1 MSASASASGNTL
13 ASYIYTQSSTALAFG
28 TNDFTIEFWMYCSN
42 TWASPSILG
51 NISNGI
57 MASGNWL
64 LFLNPNSQ
72 ITFIIANSPT
82 TLLVGGTSLI
92 ANNWYHIAITRFSA
106 SLFLFVNGLQDATA
120 TLPVVIA
127 IDSTSTGAT
136 YFLTIG
142 ASGKAVENN
151 ASGATFLG
159 YIDEVR
165 VTNNLARYTAG
176 FTVPGTAIIPSG
188 SANANIT
195 QVLAADPLYCYVT
208 LLLHFDTATSFT
220 DSSILSNSVTQGSV
234 PTISTVKKVYG
245 TAAALFLYTQGSG
258 VSNYISYPGASA
270 NFGIADFTIEFWVY
284 ITSYTTNTAT
294 PSYII
299 SASSGNGI
307 AVYITSTGLLGI
319 SVNGLYLAGNTSSL
333 VLSSTTISLNTWT
346 YISINRNGT
355 QLVVYAGLAA
365 GNTTAYITT
374 TISSYCSLGSA
385 TIPLLIGSTFTG
397 YIDELRITSGIC
409 RYYTTYAVPTAAFPP
424 VNSTLL
430 TSTLA
435 TPDPYYANVALLM
448 HCNNYQDT
456 SLNNVTLI
464 ATGTVTIASLISK
477 YGIGSLF
484 IGGGINTNYLS
495 TPTSNAYSIG
505 TQNFTIEFWVYFNG
519 LPSTSGNGIMGIIS
533 NISSTNASAAAG
545 ISANGW
551 GVYTQYTGSGYTLNF
566 LGGITTA
573 GNLGLGSYVL
583 MTTPLINYGG
593 LWLHVAIVRN
603 GTLFTMYLNGNTAAT
618 ATCLPTLAVDGNA
631 ATRGVAT
638 QINIGLYSTTANIL
652 SGYLDEI
659 RVTIGIARYTGTTFP
674 LPNVPFAPL
683 YILTPPS
690 YQPQLTFFSN
700 ASTEGDPYFNN
711 VVLLLHGDGNFAD
724 SSQNNFTM
732 AVIGSPTINTS
743 IKQYGSG
750 SFYSPANYTNYIY
763 TTPTSYAFTF
773 GMNPFTIEFWC
784 LLPGNNNSK
793 IMGSTNGSYWWQI
806 YADTNNLYFYP
817 IVSALNAS
825 IGGNFTTRITTG
837 AWFHYAV
844 CRVGNTITTYINGI
858 VLATGSFAYSL
869 EQTPGAY
876 SLYVGWNGITGDS
889 SDNGTC
895 YLDEI
900 RITNGVARY
909 TANFT
914 PPTAAFP
921 NQTNLTPP
929 FDLYYN
935 NVILLMHCDGV
946 NGSPLFIDNSPLAA
960 ALVLTNSTG
969 TAPQI
974 STAQYKFGSSS
985 MLCNSS
991 SNIVIRQSALSTVYC
1006 LGAGTAFTLEFWIY
1020 FIGFSFARIFAGAT
1034 ASTLTTSAFS
1044 SWVIYYDTTS
1054 SVNRLSVSF
1063 GGGSGSLVST
1073 TNVFS
1078 TGTWYHIAYTY
1089 DGISNYNLYIN
1100 GILNA
1105 SLVSTTNVFDAT
1117 PTVPK
1122 TIVVGGDG
1130 YPPDSAGLNGYL
1142 DEIRITKGIVR
1153 YTSNF
1158 SVPTTAFYTPVSTTA
1173 TLPQNQGDPYYNNVV
1188 LLMHLDGTYADSS
1201 SKNTAITSGGTLITT
1216 NSKFGVGS
1224 ISFANSSFTTPSS
1237 SNFVFSNNNF
1247 TVEFWIYITTAPTG
1261 SWGLMGNN
1269 TANGNAAGW
1278 GIYFNAATNVVIN
1291 MFAVNLPNIP
1301 SWNASWLNTWTHF
1314 ALVRNTTTVI
1324 FYVNG
1329 IALATNTVS
1338 MSPIDTGTTN
1348 TLSFGNWP
1356 AAAITGF
1363 TGYMDEIRVTN
1374 GVARY
1379 TANFVPQN
1387 APFPNS
1393 ATATAQA
1400 TTQTTTLAVVPY
1412 QSANPTLQASYDFS
1426 NSASYPGSGTA
1437 LTDLSANSRALT
1449 FTSSPYTLFSSTTVA
1464 GKPFAIISPTNRAVS
1479 SVSNVIDMVSYGYTL
1494 ECLFNVAGTA
1504 GNPVLMCYDSAA
1516 NIGIE
1521 LRVSS
1526 ANQLFLWLNNQIAY
1540 TLATISL
1547 NTWYHAIVSVP
1558 PPPVVTI
1565 GNEYPPTPLSAAVS
1579 VLSGNSYGNGTYT
1592 IAASTANA
1600 SYSAY
1605 TVFDKNN
1612 TTYWTSIP
1620 SSVTNT
1626 SVYNNT
1632 ASPYAFNTTTYS
1644 TSTYLSTLNTGAALY
1659 GEYIDITLPQPII
1672 VSSYSIS
1679 SPGSVTSYVKTN
1691 LVGYWDFANS
1701 ASYPGSGNTI
1711 TDLSGN
1717 GYTMTL
1723 NGSQGTYN
1731 SSTPKY
1737 LPFTQNTTAYTSTI
1751 ALTPNTTGIT
1761 FEYFISNVTLIYGLF
1776 VIGYNVYQA
1785 GWSNTVLSIQESN
1798 TSIIPGISN
1807 TYSNTYA
1814 QTTANQLLWHHVIV
1828 TISSGTNPTLTLYLN
1843 GSLVGSS
1850 VSTSTIVNASQAIIL
1865 GGSVV
1870 SSNNGCV
1877 CNFGMARVYS
1887 TALTAA
1893 QANQNYLSVVLPQ
1906 MMPSAWQLIGW
1917 NAINNTW
1924 TSIATQSTYAP
1935 FVLTTTQTQTFNITG
1950 NSTPYFRY
1958 RLVITAISG
1967 NSSTVAIGE
1976 IRLYSTSTIN
1986 TEILQNPITYLSFD
2000 GHYADISG
2008 NNLATSVTGSIS
2020 YATGLNGSQC
2030 LSTNSN
2036 SSSPW
2041 NNFVT
2046 VPNTQS
2052 LPITVSFWVY
2062 TNSATYQ
2069 TCIGLSGATRSGGGI
2084 QFDLPSPGT
2093 SSITAS
2099 CALPTQWTA
2108 VAGSTIIALNTWYH
2122 ITLTVSSTYVGNI
2135 YINGL
2140 LSGTGGPGSGTF
2152 PSYTNFYVGTAG
2164 DASRGFS
2171 GYIDDF
2177 RVYNTVLSATDIYT
2191 IYSTYLGKTNMIQT
2205 WPPYAMTGNT
2215 TTLSGKPY
2223 GNGTYIV
2230 TYSSVYSGLNAY
2242 SAFDKIF
2249 TTSGTGWE
2257 SSGGYTSSTAVPGL
2271 YTAGTYTTTVKTN
2284 NVSGASS
2291 VSVAGEWL
2299 QIQLPQPI
2307 IMTSYS
2313 LTPRETAN
2321 IGQSPYQWVIV
2332 GSNDG
2337 STWILLDSQYGNI
2350 SWVQYISQTF
2360 TISGNAIP
2368 YVYYRII
2375 VQAIWGNGTG
2385 GSYTDINE
2393 WVLYGNQTA
2402 IVQWPPAPL
2411 TTNTTTTLSS
2421 LPYGNGPY
2429 VVTSS
2434 SYYSVGPLY
2443 PYLVFDKLTGENAN
2457 AWLSSGTV
2465 YTNSAYNAT
2474 TYSTL
2479 VSGNLIYGEW
2489 VDILLPTQIVLNY
2502 YTIQAETTSYTRTPR
2517 TWIIAGSNNGGITW
2531 FQVDSQTNV
2540 TYSYVSQVIQFI
2552 INNNTIPYNEYR
2564 IIIKNI
2570 NTLSG
2575 NDWTAIAE
2583 WVLYG
2588 SQYTPI
2594 NTSLYLNG
2602 ALSSSGLLQY
2612 TPSNAQRTVCLG
2624 DYGATSATQP
2634 GNFGQ
2639 IFQWPPA
2646 PLTASTTLFSTL
2658 VYGNGSYV
2666 VTSTST
2672 NGSAGY
2678 NPYNGFDKTI
2688 SGIWAGSAVG
2698 INYSTSTP
2706 YTFTGGTGATYTT
2719 TVGATPY
2726 YGEWLDILL
2735 PQSIILTSY
2744 SIAARGDANYAQTPS
2759 QWYIVGSNNAGS
2771 TWAIVDTQTGINYTS
2786 ASQIQTFTITGNNT
2800 AYNEYRIVI
2809 IALSPGNNGYT
2820 SISEWIL
2827 YGQQASVQQWPPAA
2841 LTTNTITSLSNLS
2854 YGNGLYTATASSYF
2868 TINNLYP
2875 YFAFNK
2881 TGEGTNNIWAIST
2894 TPYNISTGAY
2904 TLSTYS
2910 TTVAGTAIL
2919 GEWLDILLPNQIVL
2933 TSYSIQARSS
2943 TSYVQT
2949 PYTWTIAGTNNGG
2962 VTWYQVDSKTSQA
2975 YTSANQII
2983 NFTPTGTYCNIPF
2996 NEYRIIIQ
3004 YVQPSNGN
3012 GSASIAEWILF
3023 GTQNL
3028 SNNLGLMRIY
3038 NKQLSVSES
3047 IQNYASIV
3055 GSTNPYGF
3063 TASIR
3068 DISGVMPM
3076 VPIYI
3081 YGSGITAVATS
3092 AAYAPGLLP
3101 PDGSV
3106 IYINN
3111 TTLGSYISN
3120 NNIAYMFDP
3129 ISIGFT
3135 WETWVNFST
3144 FANASSSINSGMY
3157 LSLFSIGGNA
3167 TATTVVQSFGIGVT
3181 IAGNVAVRWHG
3192 TTVSS
3197 ITSQKVLSI
3206 NTWYHIAITCDG
3218 TTLRIYING
3227 YIDTFT
3233 TQLYRPLTYN
3243 DSAYMTIGQ
3252 IGNLYTTQAYISN
3265 MRLIKGTA
3273 LYTANTFPIANTPLS
3288 MYPANMTSGTCV
3300 MLLRAI

>member
-1 MSASASASGNTL
+1 MSSSASASGNTL

-28 TNDFTIEFWMYCSN
+28 VNDFTIEFWMYCSN

-51 NISNGI
+51 NISNGV
-57 MASGNWL
+57 MAAGNWL

-72 ITFIIANSPT
+72 LTFIIANSPT

-106 SLFLFVNGLQDATA
+106 SMFLFVNGLQDATA
-120 TLPVVIA
+120 TLPIA
-127 IDSTSTGAT
+127 IALDSTSIGAT

-176 FTVPGTAIIPSG
+176 FTVPGSAIIPSG

-208 LLLHFDTATSFT
+208 LLLHFDTVTSFT
-220 DSSILSNSVTQGSV
+220 DSSILSNPVTQGSV
-234 PTISTVKKVYG
+234 PTISTVQKVYG
-245 TAAALFLYTQGSG
+245 TAAALFTYTQGTG

-284 ITSYTTNTAT
+284 ITSYSTNTAT

-299 SASSGNGI
+299 SASSGNKI

-319 SVNGLYLAGNTSSL
+319 SVNGLYLAGNTSAL
-333 VLSSTTISLNTWT
+333 AQSSTSISLNTWT

-355 QLVVYAGLAA
+355 QLVAYAGLAT

-385 TIPLLIGSTFTG
+385 TIPLFIGSTFTG

-409 RYYTTYAVPTAAFPP
+409 RYYTTYAVPTAAFQPT
-424 VNSTLL
+424 NTTLL
-430 TSTLA
+430 TSTLV
-435 TPDPYYANVALLM
+435 TPDPYYSNVALLM
-448 HCNNYQDT
+448 HCNNYQDS
-456 SLNNVTLI
+456 SLNNATLI
-464 ATGTVTIASLISK
+464 STGTVAITSLISK
-477 YGIGSLF
+477 YGIGSLS

-505 TQNFTIEFWVYFNG
+505 TQNFTVEFWVYFNG
-519 LPSTSGNGIMGIIS
+519 LPATSGNGVMGIIS
-533 NISSTNASAAAG
+533 NISSTGATGAAG
-545 ISANGW
+545 INTNGW

-573 GNLGLGSYVL
+573 SNLGLGTYVL
-583 MTTPLINYGG
+583 MSTPLTNYGG
-593 LWLHVAIVRN
+593 QWLHVAIVRN
-603 GTLFTMYLNGNTAAT
+603 GTLFIMYLNGNTVTT
-618 ATCLPTLAVDGNA
+618 ATCLPTLAVDNTVTA
-631 ATRGVAT
+631 KGVAT

-683 YILTPPS
+683 YILPLPE

-711 VVLLLHGDGNFAD
+711 VVLLLHGDGSFVD
-724 SSQNNFTM
+724 SSQNGATM
-732 AVIGSPTINTS
+732 ISTGIVIDTTTSKFGNSSIKSPTAGTVNNLSTPS
-743 IKQYGSG
+743 
-750 SFYSPANYTNYIY
+750 SPLYNFGL
-763 TTPTSYAFTF
+763 AFTF
-773 GMNPFTIEFWC
+773 EFWVNPIS
-784 LLPGNNNSK
+784 LPTGTNQQRLAITPSGQICVNGTGVYWNFLGSFVTTGYPTVGVWTHMAFCSNGNNFGYQF
-793 IMGSTNGSYWWQI
+793 INGVLVYSGTSNPNPW
-806 YADTNNLYFYP
+806 
-817 IVSALNAS
+817 V
-825 IGGNFTTRITTG
+825 GTTG
-837 AWFHYAV
+837 NQTILCPAAV
-844 CRVGNTITTYINGI
+844 TPSGNDSI
-858 VLATGSFAYSL
+858 AAYF
-869 EQTPGAY
+869 
-876 SLYVGWNGITGDS
+876 
-889 SDNGTC
+889 
-895 YLDEI
+895 DEI
-900 RITNGVARY
+900 RFTNGICRY

-935 NVILLMHCDGV
+935 NIILLMHCDGV
-946 NGSPLFIDNSPLAA
+946 NGSPLFIDNSPLTA

-985 MLCNSS
+985 MLCNSN
-991 SNIVIRQSALSTVYC
+991 SNIVIRQSTLSTVYC
-1006 LGAGTAFTLEFWIY
+1006 LGAGTAFTFEFWIY
-1020 FIGFSFARIFAGAT
+1020 FIGFSYARIFGGAT

-1054 SVNRLSVSF
+1054 SVNRLSVSY

-1073 TNVFS
+1073 SNVFS

-1105 SLVSTTNVFDAT
+1105 SLVSTTSIFDAT

-1201 SKNTAITSGGTLITT
+1201 SKTTAITSGGTLITT

-1247 TVEFWIYITTAPTG
+1247 TIEFWIYITTAPTG

-1269 TANGNAAGW
+1269 TANNNAAGW
-1278 GIYFNAATNVVIN
+1278 GIYFNATTNVVIN
-1291 MFAVNLPNIP
+1291 MFGSNLPNIP

-1314 ALVRNTTTVI
+1314 ALVRNTTTVL

-1329 IALATNTVS
+1329 IVLATNTVP

-1356 AAAITGF
+1356 AVAITGF

-1379 TANFVPQN
+1379 IANFVPQN

-1393 ATATAQA
+1393 ATATALA
-1400 TTQTTTLAVVPY
+1400 TSSTSALAVVPY

-1426 NSASYPGSGTA
+1426 NSASYPGSGTT

-1464 GKPFAIISPTNRAVS
+1464 GKPFAIISSANRAVAS
-1479 SVSNVIDMVSYGYTL
+1479 ASNVIDMVSNGYTL

-1516 NIGIE
+1516 NTGIE

-1526 ANQLFLWLNNQIAY
+1526 TNQLFLWLNNQIAY
-1540 TLATISL
+1540 TLATLSL
-1547 NTWYHAIVSVP
+1547 NTWYHAIISVP
-1558 PPPVVTI
+1558 PPPVITI
-1565 GNEYPPTPLSAAVS
+1565 GNEYPPVSLSAAVTTI
-1579 VLSGNSYGNGTYT
+1579 SGNSYGNGTYT

-1600 SYSAY
+1600 SYPAY

-1612 TTYWTSIP
+1612 NTFWTSVP
-1620 SSVTNT
+1620 SLVNNA
-1626 SVYNNT
+1626 SVYNNNT
-1632 ASPYAFNTTTYS
+1632 SPYVFNTTTNS
-1644 TSTYLSTLNTGAALY
+1644 TATYLSTLNTGAALY

-1679 SPGSVTSYVKTN
+1679 SPGSGSIPSYVKTN
-1691 LVGYWDFANS
+1691 LVGYWDFTNS
-1701 ASYPGSGNTI
+1701 ASYPGTGNTI

-1731 SSTPKY
+1731 SSVPKY
-1737 LPFTQNTTAYTSTI
+1737 LPFTQNTAAYTPTI

-1761 FEYFISNVTLIYGLF
+1761 FEYFISNVTLIYGEF
-1776 VIGYNVYQA
+1776 VIGYNVYQ
-1785 GWSNTVLSIQESN
+1785 GSWSNTVIAVAESN
-1798 TSIIPGISN
+1798 TSIIPEISN
-1807 TYSNTYA
+1807 TYSNTYT

-1850 VSTSTIVNASQAIIL
+1850 VSTSTIVNASQSIIL

-1870 SSNNGCV
+1870 STGNGCV

-1893 QANQNYLSVVLPQ
+1893 QVNQNYLSVVLPQ
-1906 MMPSAWQLIGW
+1906 MMPLPSAWQLIGW

-1924 TSIATQSTYAP
+1924 TSIATQSTYTP
-1935 FVLTTTQTQTFNITG
+1935 FVLTTQTQIFNITG
-1950 NSTPYFRY
+1950 NTTPYFRY

-1976 IRLYSTSTIN
+1976 IKLYSTSTIN
-1986 TEILQNPITYLSFD
+1986 TEILQNPTTYLSFD

-2008 NNLATSVTGSIS
+2008 NNRATTVTGTIS

-2036 SSSPW
+2036 TSSPW

-2046 VPNTQS
+2046 VPNTQA

-2062 TNSATYQ
+2062 TNSTVAQ
-2069 TCIGLSGATRSGGGI
+2069 TCIGLSGASRSGGGI
-2084 QFDLPSPGT
+2084 QFDLPAPGT
-2093 SSITAS
+2093 SSITAY

-2108 VAGSTIIALNTWYH
+2108 VTGSTIIALNTWYH
-2122 ITLTVSSTYVGNI
+2122 ITLTVSSTYVANI

-2140 LSGTGGPGSGTF
+2140 FSGTATGTGTM

-2177 RVYNTVLSATDIYT
+2177 RVYNTVLNAADIYT
-2191 IYSTYLGKTNMIQT
+2191 IYSTYLGQTNAIQA
-2205 WPPYAMTGNT
+2205 WPSYAMTGNT

-2230 TYSSVYSGLNAY
+2230 TYSTQYSTWNGFN
-2242 SAFDKIF
+2242 AFDKVF
-2249 TTSGTGWE
+2249 TTAGTGWA
-2257 SSGGYTSSTAVPGL
+2257 SNAVYTNSAAVPGP
-2271 YTAGTYTTTVKTN
+2271 YTGAVTTTVKAS
-2284 NVSGASS
+2284 NVSSATS

-2313 LTPRETAN
+2313 LTPRETAQ
-2321 IGQSPYQWVIV
+2321 IGQSPYQWLII

-2350 SWVQYISQTF
+2350 SWVQYIAQTF

-2375 VQAIWGNGTG
+2375 VQSIWGNNTSSG
-2385 GSYTDINE
+2385 YACIME
-2393 WVLYGNQTA
+2393 MVLYGNQTA
-2402 IVQWPPAPL
+2402 ILQWPPAPL

-2429 VVTSS
+2429 VVTAS
-2434 SYYSVGPLY
+2434 SYYNVGPLY

-2457 AWLSSGTV
+2457 AWLSSGIV

-2517 TWIIAGSNNGGITW
+2517 TWIIAGSNNGGTTW

-2602 ALSSSGLLQY
+2602 APSSSGLLQY
-2612 TPSNAQRTVCLG
+2612 TPPNAQRTVCLG

-2634 GNFGQ
+2634 GTFGQ
-2639 IFQWPPA
+2639 IFQWPPV
-2646 PLTASTTLFSTL
+2646 PLTASTTSFSTL

-2672 NGSAGY
+2672 SGVTGY

-2688 SGIWAGSAVG
+2688 SGIWAGSAAG

-2744 SIAARGDANYAQTPS
+2744 SIAARGDVNYAQTPS
-2759 QWYIVGSNNAGS
+2759 QWYIVGSNNAGA
-2771 TWAIVDTQTGINYTS
+2771 TWAIVDTQTGKNYTS

-2868 TINNLYP
+2868 TLNNLYP

-2881 TGEGTNNIWAIST
+2881 TGEGTNNIWAINT
-2894 TPYNISTGAY
+2894 TPYNTSTGVY

-2943 TSYVQT
+2943 TNYVQT

-2983 NFTPTGTYCNIPF
+2983 NFTPTGTSCNISF

-3004 YVQPSNGN
+3004 YVQPSNAN

-3038 NKQLSVSES
+3038 NKQLSVSEA

-3063 TASIR
+3063 TAAIR

-3092 AAYAPGLLP
+3092 AVYAPGLLP
-3101 PDGSV
+3101 PDASV

-3243 DSAYMTIGQ
+3243 DGAYMTIGQ

-3265 MRLIKGTA
+3265 MRLIKGAA